1 MAKQNYF
8 NSYFEE
14 ISHRLTLVDT
24 NELREVTELC
34 ERLRSGEK
42 KLIVAGNGGSAAIA
56 SHVAVDFTKAGN
68 LRAINFNEADLITCF
83 ANDYGYENWL
93 SEAIKAYADSGD
105 VLFLISSSG
114 ASKNILN
121 AALTAKDRGLPLV
134 TFSGFSR
141 ENPLR
146 ALGDHNF
153 WVDSNV
159 YNVVEMTH
167 HIWALAI
174 LDYMID
180 TKIR

>member
-1 MAKQNYF
+1 MAEQNYF
-8 NSYFEE
+8 NSYFDE
-14 ISHRLTLVDT
+14 ISRRLALVDVS
-24 NELREVTELC
+24 ELEKVVGLC
-34 ERLRSGEK
+34 GRLKSGEK

-93 SEAIKAYADSGD
+93 SEAIKAYADPGD
-105 VLFLISSSG
+105 SLFLISSSG
-114 ASKNILN
+114 ASENILK
-121 AALTAKDRGLPLV
+121 AAYTAKERGLSLV
-134 TFSGFSR
+134 TFSGFSS

-153 WVDSNV
+153 WVDSSV

-167 HIWALAI
+167 HIWALSI
-174 LDYMID
+174 LDRMLE
-180 TKIR
+180 TKVA